1 MAAQLS
7 RALACA
13 LAGSLASGLL
23 VTLAAPAS
31 ADEKRKPGSQPAEH
45 AEHDHPHGAPALEA
59 QRDRVDR
66 SISETLGNLDQSSS
80 NLVAAADALAAAQ
93 VELNEARNDL
103 AKARGELV
111 AAKTLDRQ
119 MQRRLEAAVRRLRD
133 ARRELAAGQADVV
146 DQEATLGQI
155 AVQNYQN
162 GDPALMGLSMVMT
175 TQDPTGLTGQLNS
188 VRSVLVKEAAILDRL
203 EVSRILL
210 EVQEEEVQQARRRV
224 AVRRA
229 EAAANLAVKKDL
241 ESAAEDAEARV
252 AGLTKLR
259 EEAHAAAVS
268 AREADLEQLRGLQ
281 QEQDRISDMLKQRA
295 EEARLLAAAAAAAAA
310 SAEGAVDLGS
320 RPSNGFLN
328 YPVNS
333 YVTSQYGMRFHPVY
347 HRWSLHD
354 GTDFGAPCGTPIR
367 AAAGGTVLA
376 TYHNAGYG
384 NRIIMDNGFHSGRG
398 VGLGTSYNHL
408 SSDSVSVGEKVK
420 RGDIIGYVGNT
431 GYSTGCHLH
440 FMVFENGTAVNPM
453 GWL

>member
-1 MAAQLS
+1 VFRTFPRDTLHATNRRKLQAALVVS
-7 RALACA
+7 CA
-13 LAGSLASGLL
+13 LVCAGLP
-23 VTLAAPAS
+23 AAA
-31 ADEKRKPGSQPAEH
+31 AD
-45 AEHDHPHGAPALEA
+45 DLEA
-59 QRDRVDR
+59 RKHKVQGDIRQAERH
-66 SISETLGNLDQSSS
+66 LDQSADR
-80 NLVAAADALAAAQ
+80 LVVAVDAVQVARADLDVARAELATTQGKLAAAE
-93 VELNEARNDL
+93 VM
-103 AKARGELV
+103 
-111 AAKTLDRQ
+111 DRQ
-119 MQRRLEAAVRRLRD
+119 MQAKLDTSIAHLVD
-133 ARRELAAGQADVV
+133 AREELAAGRADLAV
-146 DQEATLGQI
+146 QEDVLGQL
-155 AVQNYQN
+155 AVQNYQG
-162 GDPALMGLSMVMT
+162 GDPALLGLSMV
-175 TQDPTGLTGQLNS
+175 LTSQQPAELSSQLNS
-188 VRSVLVKEAAILDRL
+188 VRSVLDKEAAILDRL

-320 RPSNGFLN
+320 RPSNGFLD